1 MKSSKNCKVT
11 AAFLAAAALG
21 GVAHAEPTLNMND
34 LVGTSTSAEST
45 TQSPTSVVTPV
56 VKPMA
61 TQPVL
66 PTTPQPA
73 TIVQQQTPPMVAG
86 CGCNQQRLALYKLN
100 KLHHCK
106 QYRNK

>member
-45 TQSPTSVVTPV
+45 TQSPTSVATPV

-61 TQPVL
+61 TL
-66 PTTPQPA
+66 TNYTTTGYHCTTTNTTDGTTSTILRDA
-73 TIVQQQTPPMVAG
+73 TSNG
-86 CGCNQQRLALYKLN
+86 
-100 KLHHCK
+100 
-106 QYRNK
+106 

>member
-45 TQSPTSVVTPV
+45 TQSTTSVATPV
-56 VKPMA
+56 V
-61 TQPVL
+61 
-66 PTTPQPA
+66 TT
-73 TIVQQQTPPMVAG
+73 TS
-86 CGCNQQRLALYKLN
+86 
-100 KLHHCK
+100 HHCTTTSTTDGTTSTIL
-106 QYRNK
+106 RDATSNG